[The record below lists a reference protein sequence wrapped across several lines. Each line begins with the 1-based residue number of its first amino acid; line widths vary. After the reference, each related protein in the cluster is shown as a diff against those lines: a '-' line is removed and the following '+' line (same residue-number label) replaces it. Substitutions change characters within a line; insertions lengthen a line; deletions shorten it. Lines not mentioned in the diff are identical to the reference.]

1 MGSKKRGANA
11 VAPPLA
17 STKPPINANTCA
29 VEGLGPRPR
38 RTEREMNEIPD
49 DIPEDVVRLA
59 RKYSMNDDVL
69 VAVCRAI
76 LAERE
81 RCCSVL
87 RRLHEQQDGE
97 TFCSIFIEIE
107 EI

>member
-1 MGSKKRGANA
+1 M
-11 VAPPLA
+11 
-17 STKPPINANTCA
+17 T
-29 VEGLGPRPR
+29 
-38 RTEREMNEIPD
+38 EIPD

-87 RRLHEQQDGE
+87 MKMYQEQNGE
-97 TFCSIFIEIE
+97 TFDTTYLDIAEI
-107 EI
+107 IRNGT